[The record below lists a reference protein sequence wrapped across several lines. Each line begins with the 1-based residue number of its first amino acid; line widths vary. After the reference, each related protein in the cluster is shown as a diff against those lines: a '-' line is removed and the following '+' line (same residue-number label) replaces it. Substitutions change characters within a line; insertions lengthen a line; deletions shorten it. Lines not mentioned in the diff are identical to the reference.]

1 MSEAL
6 VQKLLQFMRRMPPKI
21 NKKNE
26 ICFKF
31 NGTKHA
37 GQSHEIFVQV
47 KLLRDLEVIQTDMVQ
62 FLT

>member
-1 MSEAL
+1 MRE
-6 VQKLLQFMRRMPPKI
+6 LLQFMWRMPPKI

-26 ICFKF
+26 ICFKV
-31 NGTKHA
+31 NGTKHV

-47 KLLRDLEVIQTDMVQ
+47 NLLRDLELIQTDIVQ